1 MLNMST
7 ENNSEHLFK
16 NSVKIL
22 TDLISFKTISGEDN
36 NSLIDYCDDI
46 LKKIGASS
54 FRTFDDDKKRVNL
67 FATIKAKNPSN
78 KKPIIFSGHTDVVP
92 VSKGWSTDPF
102 IATIKNN
109 KLYGRGSCDMKGFI
123 ACTLAFAP
131 IYSETN
137 LDRDI
142 HFSFTFD
149 EETACQGAPILIEEL
164 KKRNI
169 TDGICIIGE
178 PTNMKIIDAHKGCYE
193 YTTYFEGLAGH
204 SSAPNKGVS
213 AVEYASRYVNKLIEL
228 RERLVERAPKDSI
241 FDPPHSTLSIG
252 GIFGGIAH
260 NVIADKC
267 HVNWETRP
275 VVKEDAIFLNKE
287 LDKYANE
294 ILLPEMIKVY
304 PNSSIKKKI
313 IGEIVGFDR
322 ETKSDAC
329 ELISSLTGDN
339 SRQVV
344 SFGTEAGL
352 FQEIGISTV
361 VCGPG
366 SIEQAHKIDEYIVL
380 DELKKCLK
388 LLNGIKDKSSF
399 N

>member
-1 MLNMST
+1 MST
-7 ENNSEHLFK
+7 GINLNELYNNSL
-16 NSVKIL
+16 KIL
-22 TDLISFKTISGEDN
+22 SDLISFKTISGEDN
-36 NSLIDYCDDI
+36 SALINYCEEY
-46 LKKIGASS
+46 LHKLGATS
-54 FRTFDDDKKRVNL
+54 FKTFDDEKKRVNL
-67 FATIKAKNPSN
+67 FATLKAKSSNN
-78 KKPIIFSGHTDVVP
+78 KKPIILSGHTDVVP

-102 IATIKNN
+102 KATIKDN
-109 KLYGRGSCDMKGFI
+109 KLFGRGSCDMKGFI
-123 ACTLAFAP
+123 ACALAYAP
-131 IYSETN
+131 IYSKSK

-164 KKRNI
+164 KKRKI
-169 TDGICIIGE
+169 KDGICIIGE

-193 YTTYFEGLAGH
+193 YTTYFKGLAGH
-204 SSAPNKGVS
+204 SSAPHKGVN
-213 AVEYASRYVNKLIEL
+213 AVEYASKYVNKLIEL
-228 RERLVERAPKDSI
+228 RAELKDRAPKDSI
-241 FDPPHSTLSIG
+241 FNPPYSTLSIG

-275 VVKEDAIFLNKE
+275 VVKEDAEFINKE
-287 LDKYANE
+287 LDKYSNE
-294 ILLPEMIKVY
+294 VLLPEMKKVF
-304 PNSSIKKKI
+304 PNSSIEKDI

-322 ETKSDAC
+322 EDKSEAC

-366 SIEQAHKIDEYIVL
+366 SIEQAHKIDEFIVL
-380 DELKKCLK
+380 DELKKCLS
-388 LLNGIKDKSSF
+388 LLDGIKNNSII

>member
-1 MLNMST
+1 MST
-7 ENNSEHLFK
+7 ENNVDQLFK
-16 NSVKIL
+16 VSVKIL
-22 TDLISFKTISGEDN
+22 TDLIAFKTVSGEDN
-36 NSLIDYCDDI
+36 NSLINYCDEI
-46 LKKIGASS
+46 LKRLGATS
-54 FRTFDDDKKRVNL
+54 FKTFDNEKKRVNL
-67 FATIKAKNPSN
+67 FATLKAKKSN
-78 KKPIIFSGHTDVVP
+78 SKKPIILSGHTDVVP
-92 VSKGWSTDPF
+92 VSKSWSTDPF
-102 IATIKNN
+102 KATIKGN
-109 KLYGRGSCDMKGFI
+109 KLYGRGACDMKGFI
-123 ACTLAFAP
+123 ACTLAYAP
-131 IYSETN
+131 IYSKTN

-164 KKRNI
+164 KKKGI
-169 TDGICIIGE
+169 KDGICIIGE

-204 SSAPNKGVS
+204 SSAPHKGVS
-213 AVEYASRYVNKLIEL
+213 AVEYAARYVNKLIEL
-228 RERLVERAPKDSI
+228 RQKLIDRAPKDSI
-241 FDPPHSTLSIG
+241 FDPPYSTLQIG
-252 GIFGGIAH
+252 GVFGGIAH

-275 VVKEDAIFLNKE
+275 VVKEDGVFLNSE

-294 ILLPEMIKVY
+294 VLLPEMKKIY
-304 PNSSIKKKI
+304 PKSSIKKKI
-313 IGEIVGFDR
+313 IGEIIGFDR
-322 ETKSDAC
+322 DTKSDAC
-329 ELISSLTGDN
+329 ELVSSLTGDN
-339 SRQVV
+339 SREVV

-380 DELKKCLK
+380 DELKKCLD
-388 LLNGIKDKSSF
+388 LLEGIKKESTI

>member
-1 MLNMST
+1 MST
-7 ENNSEHLFK
+7 EINLNELYENSI
-16 NSVKIL
+16 KIL

-36 NSLIDYCDDI
+36 SALINYCEEY
-46 LKKIGASS
+46 LHKLGATS
-54 FRTFDDDKKRVNL
+54 FKTFDDDKRRVNL
-67 FATIKAKNPSN
+67 FATLKTKNSN
-78 KKPIIFSGHTDVVP
+78 IKKPIILSGHTDVVP

-102 IATIKNN
+102 TATIKND
-109 KLYGRGSCDMKGFI
+109 KLFGRGSCDMKGFI
-123 ACTLAFAP
+123 ACALAYAP
-131 IYSETN
+131 IYSTSK

-164 KKRNI
+164 KKRKI
-169 TDGICIIGE
+169 RDGICIIGE

-193 YTTYFEGLAGH
+193 YTTYFKGLAGH
-204 SSAPNKGVS
+204 SSTPHKGVS

-228 RERLVERAPKDSI
+228 RKKLRDRAPKDSI

-252 GIFGGIAH
+252 GVFGGIAH

-275 VVKEDAIFLNKE
+275 VVKEDGIFLNSE

-294 ILLPEMIKVY
+294 ILLPDMKKIFQ
-304 PNSSIKKKI
+304 NSSIRKNI
-313 IGEIVGFDR
+313 IGEVVGFDR
-322 ETKSDAC
+322 DEKSNAC
-329 ELISSLTGDN
+329 ELVSSLTGDN
-339 SRQVV
+339 TREVV

-366 SIEQAHKIDEYIVL
+366 SIEQAHKIDEFIIL
-380 DELKKCLK
+380 DELKKCLN
-388 LLNGIKDKSSF
+388 LLDGIRNDSTI

>member
-1 MLNMST
+1 MKIMST
-7 ENNSEHLFK
+7 ENNSDLLFN
-16 NSVKIL
+16 NSVEIL
-22 TDLISFKTISGEDN
+22 KDLISFKTISGEDN
-36 NSLIDYCDDI
+36 TDLINYCDDI
-46 LKKIGASS
+46 LKKLGATS
-54 FRTFDDDKKRVNL
+54 FRTYDDEKKRVNL
-67 FATIKAKNPSN
+67 FATLKSKSSNN
-78 KKPIIFSGHTDVVP
+78 KKPIILSGHTDVVP
-92 VSKGWSTDPF
+92 VSKGWSSDPF
-102 IATIKNN
+102 TATIRED

-123 ACTLAFAP
+123 ACTLAYAP
-131 IYSETN
+131 IYSKSN

-149 EETACQGAPILIEEL
+149 EETACIGAPILIEEL
-164 KKRNI
+164 KRRNI
-169 TDGICIIGE
+169 KDGICVVGE
-178 PTNMKIIDAHKGCYE
+178 PTNMKIIDAHKGCCE
-193 YTTYFEGLAGH
+193 YTTHFKGLAGH
-204 SSAPNKGVS
+204 SSAPHKGVS

-228 RERLVERAPKDSI
+228 REKLKEREPKDSI
-241 FDPPHSTLSIG
+241 FDPPYSTLSIG

-275 VVKEDAIFLNKE
+275 VVKEDGIFLNQE
-287 LDKYANE
+287 IDKYANE
-294 ILLPEMIKVY
+294 ILLPDMKKVF
-304 PNSSIKKKI
+304 PNASIEKNI
-313 IGEIVGFDR
+313 IGEIIGFDR
-322 ETKSDAC
+322 KNKSDAC

-366 SIEQAHKIDEYIVL
+366 SIEQAHKIDEFIVL

-388 LLNGIKDKSSF
+388 LLEGIKNKSTV

>member
-1 MLNMST
+1 MST
-7 ENNSEHLFK
+7 ENNSNQLFN
-16 NSVKIL
+16 NSIKIL
-22 TDLISFKTISGEDN
+22 KDLIEFRTISGEDN
-36 NSLIDYCDDI
+36 SSLINYCDEI
-46 LKKIGASS
+46 LKKLGATS
-54 FRTFDDDKKRVNL
+54 FKTFDDEKKRVNL
-67 FATIKAKNPSN
+67 FATLKAKKSN
-78 KKPIIFSGHTDVVP
+78 GKKPIILSGHTDVVP

-102 IATIKNN
+102 KATIRGD
-109 KLYGRGSCDMKGFI
+109 KLFGRGACDMKGFI
-123 ACTLAFAP
+123 AFTLAYAP
-131 IYSETN
+131 IYSKSK

-164 KKRNI
+164 KKKGI
-169 TDGICIIGE
+169 KDGICIIGE

-193 YTTYFEGLAGH
+193 YTTYLKGLAGH
-204 SSAPNKGVS
+204 SSAPQKGVS

-228 RERLVERAPKDSI
+228 RKKLKERTPKNSI

-267 HVNWETRP
+267 HINWETRP
-275 VVKEDAIFLNKE
+275 VVKEDAIFLNSE
-287 LDKYANE
+287 IDKYANE
-294 ILLPEMIKVY
+294 VLLPEMKKIFPK
-304 PNSSIKKKI
+304 SSIEKKI
-313 IGEIVGFDR
+313 IGEIIGFDR
-322 ETKSDAC
+322 DVKSDAC

-366 SIEQAHKIDEYIVL
+366 SIEQAHKIDEFIVL
-380 DELKKCLK
+380 DELKNCLK
-388 LLNGIKDKSSF
+388 LLEGIKNSSTI

>member
-1 MLNMST
+1 MST
-7 ENNSEHLFK
+7 DNNTDQLFD
-16 NSVKIL
+16 NSIKIL
-22 TDLISFKTISGEDN
+22 TDLIAFKTISGEDN
-36 NSLIDYCDDI
+36 TSLINYCDEI
-46 LKKIGASS
+46 LKKNGATS
-54 FRTFDDDKKRVNL
+54 FKTFDKDNSKQQNL
-67 FATIKAKNPSN
+67 FATIKAKKPNG
-78 KKPIIFSGHTDVVP
+78 KKPIILSGHTDVVP
-92 VSKGWSTDPF
+92 VSKGWNTDPF
-102 IATIKNN
+102 KATVKEN
-109 KLYGRGSCDMKGFI
+109 KLFGRGSCDMKGFI

-131 IYSETN
+131 IYSKSN

-149 EETACQGAPILIEEL
+149 EETACLGAPILIEEL
-164 KKRNI
+164 KKRKI
-169 TDGICIIGE
+169 KDGICIIGE

-204 SSAPNKGVS
+204 SSAPHKGVS
-213 AVEYASRYVNKLIEL
+213 AVEYAARYVNKLIEL
-228 RERLVERAPKDSI
+228 REKLKDRAPKDSI
-241 FDPPHSTLSIG
+241 FDPPYSTLQVG

-275 VVKEDAIFLNKE
+275 VVKEDGIYLNSE

-294 ILLPEMIKVY
+294 ILLPEMKKVFSH
-304 PNSSIKKKI
+304 SSIKKNI
-313 IGEIVGFDR
+313 IGEVIGFDR
-322 ETKSDAC
+322 VKNSDAC

-366 SIEQAHKIDEYIVL
+366 SIEQAHKIDEYIAL
-380 DELKKCLK
+380 DEIKKCLQ
-388 LLNGIKDKSSF
+388 LLNGIKQESIS